1 MRSMRSTSDCSASVM
16 VDIQLDEGTRDWRD
30 VKNPTSDLR
39 LRLLAV
45 MEATTVTGAARSML
59 EYCRAARDCGQE
71 MESAKSLSN
80 SLPNSLEISLVTF
93 DRRPEAQAMLSD
105 EQQKDI
111 SSEQPAPNEFVA
123 AARRL
128 GIEVDIVHERF
139 RFDPRVFP
147 QLRNIVGRR
156 RPDIIVTHHVKSHFL
171 LKQSGLWKQAAWA
184 AFHHGYTTTDLK
196 MRAYNQLDRW
206 SLPTAH
212 RVITVCEAFA
222 RKLSKAVPPEKISVQ
237 HNSIRIEP
245 GASDEEAAAVRSHL
259 GVRDDERLLLVIGRL
274 SREKAQ
280 ADLLQAF
287 GLLHKQSPE
296 LKAKLLIIG
305 DGPERSALETATS
318 SMGLSQLVI
327 FAGQLSG
334 VDPYYRAAD
343 VMALPSHSEG
353 SPYVLLEAMGAR
365 LPVVATAVGGVP
377 EMVTDGETALLVPPR
392 EPQAMARALHRVL
405 HEDELAQRLAGE
417 AFKLVSTR
425 FSPEAYLQRLTAI
438 YCQTVAEATAKR
450 ASVSS

>member
-1 MRSMRSTSDCSASVM
+1 
-16 VDIQLDEGTRDWRD
+16 
-30 VKNPTSDLR
+30 
-39 LRLLAV
+39 

-59 EYCRAARDCGQE
+59 EYCRAARDFEQE
-71 MESAKSLSN
+71 MESAN
-80 SLPNSLEISLVTF
+80 SLPNAPEISLVTF
-93 DRRPEAQAMLSD
+93 DRRPEPQAMPSG
-105 EQQKDI
+105 EERKDI
-111 SSEQPAPNEFVA
+111 SAERPAPNEFVA

-139 RFDPRVFP
+139 RFDPRVFS

-171 LKQSGLWKQAAWA
+171 LKQSGLWRQAAWA

-196 MRAYNQLDRW
+196 MRAYNRLDRW

-222 RKLSKAVPPEKISVQ
+222 RELSQVVPPAKISVQ
-237 HNSIRIEP
+237 HNSIRVEP
-245 GASDEEAAAVRSHL
+245 GASDEEAAALRSRL
-259 GVRDDERLLLVIGRL
+259 GVGDDERLLLVIGRL

-287 GLLHKQSPE
+287 GLLHRESPE

-305 DGPERSALETATS
+305 DGPERPALETAAG
-318 SMGLSQLVI
+318 SMGLSQLVV
-327 FAGQLSG
+327 FAGQLSD
-334 VDPYYRAAD
+334 VNPYYRAAD

-353 SPYVLLEAMGAR
+353 SPYVLLEAMAAR

-405 HEDELAQRLAGE
+405 REDELAQRLAGA
-417 AFKLVSTR
+417 AFKLVTTR
-425 FSPEAYLQRLTAI
+425 FSPETYLQRLTDI
-438 YCQTVAEATAKR
+438 YRQTIAEAAAKR
-450 ASVSS
+450 APVSS